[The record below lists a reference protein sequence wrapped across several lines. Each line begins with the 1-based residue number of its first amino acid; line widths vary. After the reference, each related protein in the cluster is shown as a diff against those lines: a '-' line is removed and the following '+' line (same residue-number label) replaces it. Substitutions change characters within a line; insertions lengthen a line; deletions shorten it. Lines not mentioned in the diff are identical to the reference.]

1 MNYIVAALS
10 DKGSRNKVNE
20 DALIIRTRMTCLGA
34 VCLAAI
40 CDGMGGLAEGEVASA
55 HTIRRIG
62 EWFSYRA
69 GSIKRFDK
77 LVYCLERELHEISKE
92 IMAYGQKNQFAIGTT
107 ATMFISA
114 GKEYAIIHV
123 GDSRVYEAAPGRK
136 LRRLTTDQSINDVML
151 LQAVGTTDNLKPEII
166 KGKVN
171 KNSIIILCTDGFRHK
186 NSDADLNRGFLSG
199 RLINRNDMERVLRV
213 YTDRARKLGE
223 NDDISVIAVKIV

>member
-1 MNYIVAALS
+1 
-10 DKGSRNKVNE
+10 
-20 DALIIRTRMTCLGA
+20 
-34 VCLAAI
+34 
-40 CDGMGGLAEGEVASA
+40 
-55 HTIRRIG
+55 
-62 EWFSYRA
+62 
-69 GSIKRFDK
+69 
-77 LVYCLERELHEISKE
+77 
-92 IMAYGQKNQFAIGTT
+92 
-107 ATMFISA
+107 MFISA